1 MFYFSHYTKTKPLT
15 GTGQGFLLVEVA
27 GQLIHIFRYGLD
39 YAFIQ
44 SLKFYIE

>member
-1 MFYFSHYTKTKPLT
+1 MFYFSHYTKKTLT
-15 GTGQGFLLVEVA
+15 ETGQGFLLVEVA

-44 SLKFYIE
+44 SLKLYIE